1 MIDKVVLAY
10 SGGLDTSI
18 ILHWLKEKGYDV
30 ITFTADL
37 GQIDDLDAV
46 REKALKVGASK
57 VYIEDVRGEFIT
69 DFIFPA
75 IRANAVYE
83 GRYLLGTSL
92 ARPLT
97 AKKQIE
103 VARKEG
109 ASCVSHGSTGK
120 GNDQVRFELTY
131 LTLEPSIQIFAPW
144 KDAEFLSKFEGRDDL
159 IAYAKENGIPV
170 KSKNRNWSMDANL
183 MHTSYESGEELEDP
197 TLRPAEIM
205 FGRTKSPQNAPDE
218 ETIVEIEFFKGD
230 PVKVHN
236 LTADVMKD
244 TPLELFTYLNE
255 LAGKNGIGRVDM
267 VENRF
272 VGIKSRGVYET
283 PAGTILH
290 IAHRDI
296 EGITMDREVMHLR
309 DSLITKFSEL
319 VYYGFW
325 YSPEME
331 VLRALFDKSQ
341 EHVSGKVKLALYKGN
356 VTVIGRESEES
367 LYDEAQSSMKVAGG
381 YNPQDATGFIRI
393 NALRLMNNTL
403 RKQKLSD

>member
-1 MIDKVVLAY
+1 MEKVVLAY

-18 ILHWLKEKGYDV
+18 ILHWLKQKGYDV

-37 GQIDDLDAV
+37 GQIDDLAAV

-57 VYIEDVRGEFIT
+57 VYIEDVREEFIT

-75 IRANAVYE
+75 IRANAIYE

-97 AKKQIE
+97 AQKQIE

-109 ASCVSHGSTGK
+109 AKCVSHGSTGK

-144 KDAEFLSKFEGRDDL
+144 KDAEFLSKFDGRGDL
-159 IAYAKENGIPV
+159 IAYAKAHAIPV
-170 KSKNRNWSMDANL
+170 SPKGRNWSMDANL

-197 TLRPAEIM
+197 NLRPVEIM
-205 FGRTKSPQNAPDE
+205 FDRTTSPLEAPDT
-218 ETIVEIEFFKGD
+218 ETIVEIGFRKGN

-236 LTADVMKD
+236 LTDDVVQD

-290 IAHRDI
+290 LAHRDI

-319 VYYGFW
+319 IYYGFW

-341 EHVSGKVKLALYKGN
+341 EHVSGKVTLALYKGN

-403 RKQKLSD
+403 RKQKLGK